1 MHAGTIFLYMNSLN
15 PASGVFSLAT
25 ADSEVNDGENKV
37 Y

>member
-25 ADSEVNDGENKV
+25 AESEVKDGEKEV